1 MSQFWNKDIECI
13 DREDLERL
21 QSSRLCTMIERIYNN
36 VPHYKKKFDDAGI
49 NPKDINSIKQLKDLP
64 FTVKQDLRDNY
75 PFGLFT
81 VPQSQIVRLHA
92 SSGTT
97 GKPTVVGYTKN
108 DLEMWSEVLA
118 RSLTMAGI
126 SNKDIVQVAYG
137 YGLFTGGI
145 GMHYGVEKVGASV
158 IPISTGNT
166 KKQLQ
171 IMEDFGTTAIACTPS
186 YAAFLA
192 ESIIEKGIKD
202 NLKLRRLVC
211 GAEPWSE
218 EMRKHIENSLG
229 IKAYNVY
236 GLSEIIGPGVSMECE
251 CQNGSHIQED
261 HFIPE
266 IIDPETEEVLPY
278 GQVGEL
284 VFTTITKEAMP
295 LLRYR
300 TRDLCSLNIEKCDCG
315 RTMVRMGSIIGRS
328 DDMLIIRG
336 VNVFPSQV
344 ESVLMDI
351 YETTPNY
358 ILSVDRINNLDT
370 LEIKVEIGD
379 KFWTTEIREI
389 ENLKKRIAQ
398 AVQSTLGIS
407 ATIRLAEPHSLS
419 RSEGKAIR
427 VIDNRKSKL

>member
-1 MSQFWNKDIECI
+1 MSLYWNKDIECI
-13 DREDLERL
+13 EREELEKIQSQRL
-21 QSSRLCTMIERIYNN
+21 SEMIERIYNN
-36 VPHYKKKFDDAGI
+36 VPHYKKKLDEAEI
-49 NPKDINSIKQLKDLP
+49 NPKDITCISQLKELP
-64 FTVKQDLRDNY
+64 FTTKQDLRDNY
-75 PFGLFT
+75 PFGLFA
-81 VPQSQIVRLHA
+81 VPQSKVVRLHA

-108 DLEMWSEVLA
+108 DIDMWSEVLA

-126 SNKDIVQVAYG
+126 TNKDIIQVAYG
-137 YGLFTGGI
+137 YGLFTGGL

-166 KKQLQ
+166 AKQLQ
-171 IMEDFGTTAIACTPS
+171 IMEDFGTTAVACTPS
-186 YAAFLA
+186 YATYLA
-192 ESIIEKGIKD
+192 ESINEKGIKD
-202 NLKLRRLVC
+202 NLKLHRLVC
-211 GAEPWSE
+211 GAEPWTE
-218 EMRKHIENSLG
+218 EMRRYIETTLDV
-229 IKAYNVY
+229 KAYNVY

-266 IIDPETEEVLPY
+266 IINPETEEILPY

-284 VFTTITKEAMP
+284 VFTTVTKEAMP

-300 TRDLCSLNIEKCDCG
+300 TRDLCSLNIEKCECG
-315 RTMVRMGSIIGRS
+315 RTFVRMGRILGRS

-358 ILSVDRINNLDT
+358 ILTVDRKNNLDT
-370 LEIKVEIGD
+370 LEIKVEISD
-379 KFWTTEIREI
+379 KFWTAEIREI
-389 ENLKKRIAQ
+389 ENLKKRIGQ
-398 AVQSTLGIS
+398 SIQSTLGIS
-407 ATIRLAEPHSLS
+407 ATIRLAEPHSLT
-419 RSEGKAIR
+419 RSEGKAMR
-427 VIDNRKSKL
+427 VIDNRPK